1 MNFDHTYITVFGKI
15 MFEPVTFF
23 LNNTI
28 ALFCVFAFF
37 SIVKHKSILSKNW
50 AWFFLL
56 IGLSASMGSIA
67 HSVQYQLGDQFIRW
81 VMFSVNSLSLV
92 AIYFCFNA
100 AQNHSTTIKKNKT
113 KIIHSLVICWIL
125 ILLAV
130 TYIQNNF
137 LLIKIHAGIVLTY
150 SFLVHLISPI
160 KKEQGS
166 SLIASGIFVSFL
178 SIAVHSMKFSISVW
192 FNYKDISHLI
202 MIISLIMIYAGVN
215 IKLRSLLSKE
225 LISSIE

>member
-15 MFEPVTFF
+15 LFEPVTFF
-23 LNNTI
+23 LNNAI

-37 SIVKHKSILSKNW
+37 SLGKHKSILSKNW

-56 IGLSASMGSIA
+56 IGLSANLGSIA
-67 HSVQYQLGDQFIRW
+67 HSVQYQMGDTFIKW
-81 VMFSVNSLSLV
+81 VIFLVNSLSLV

-100 AQNHSTTIKKNKT
+100 AQNSSSPVKKNRAKL
-113 KIIHSLVICWIL
+113 IHFLVICWIL
-125 ILLAV
+125 ILLTV

-150 SFLVHLISPI
+150 SFLVHLLSPV

-178 SIAVHSMKFSISVW
+178 SIAVHSMRFSISEW
-192 FNYKDISHLI
+192 FNYKDISHAI
-202 MIISLIMIYAGVN
+202 MIVSLVMIYLGVN
-215 IKLRSLLSKE
+215 LKIQSLLSDK
-225 LISSIE
+225 LVSSAE